1 MTWPIRRAAR
11 AIHTPKEAQVGDTHL
26 QHKGVGRNEARKLG
40 EGKKEGAVS
49 SLEHPG
55 AELVPFQLISVLGL
69 LGPEI
74 HRRDSFLFKS
84 AQAPL
89 EAKILFCVSRVD

>member
-1 MTWPIRRAAR
+1 M
-11 AIHTPKEAQVGDTHL
+11 GDTHL
-26 QHKGVGRNEARKLG
+26 QHKGVGQENWGKKGG
-40 EGKKEGAVS
+40 EGVS

-55 AELVPFQLISVLGL
+55 AELVLIQLISVLGL
-69 LGPEI
+69 RGPES